1 MGLST
6 DEIMQKSS
14 SRKGMINVKR
24 VLISSIV
31 TLSLLTVLGGA
42 VIAQPATE
50 VTYSQLGVGGKLP
63 SAEVFLALVSPDTI
77 LEGGISLLGLMGGTI
92 SLVGDVKL
100 LLGPLQELPLIPFA
114 GAGLTVSL
122 AGQAIFFSP
131 HLLAGLEFRAGGMPF
146 NFFGEAGASLTFSPL
161 GIGLA
166 LGGQIGLRLDL

>member
-1 MGLST
+1 
-6 DEIMQKSS
+6 
-14 SRKGMINVKR
+14 MINVKK
-24 VLISSIV
+24 VLISSVVI
-31 TLSLLTVLGGA
+31 LSLLTVLGGVA
-42 VIAQPATE
+42 VAQPATE

-63 SAEVFLALVSPDTI
+63 SAEVFLALVSPDAI

-131 HLLAGLEFRAGGMPF
+131 HGLLGLEFRPAGIPF
-146 NFFGEAGASLTFSPL
+146 NLSGEAGASLIFGHL
-161 GIGLA
+161 GIGVA